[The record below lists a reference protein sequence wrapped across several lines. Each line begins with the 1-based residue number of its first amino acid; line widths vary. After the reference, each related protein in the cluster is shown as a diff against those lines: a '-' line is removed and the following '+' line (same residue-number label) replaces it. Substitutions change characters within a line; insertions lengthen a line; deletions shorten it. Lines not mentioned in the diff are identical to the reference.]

1 MKRNSIFILLTILSI
16 LSLTGCADLSD
27 LTEEQ
32 SNLIAQYSAGVL
44 LRYSDS
50 YERRLI
56 TKEQL
61 KKQGAEEAAATEQP
75 QTQTTPAAS
84 VAPAGTETDVS
95 SSQKPAETPDVTVND
110 FFQFD
115 GVTVTYDSYRFA
127 SKYGSTQ
134 IRADEGETLLVVTF
148 VLKNTTGKTK
158 ELNLMKRTDI
168 SYQADVDGEQYQPG
182 ISMLENGGLNQLST
196 KLKAGEKE
204 KAVLIYR
211 MSRDKKDAASV
222 VLTLSDKNRT
232 AKVTLR

>member
-1 MKRNSIFILLTILSI
+1 M
-16 LSLTGCADLSD
+16 
-27 LTEEQ
+27 
-32 SNLIAQYSAGVL
+32 
-44 LRYSDS
+44 
-50 YERRLI
+50 
-56 TKEQL
+56 
-61 KKQGAEEAAATEQP
+61 KKQGAEEAAPEQP
-75 QTQTTPAAS
+75 ETQTTPVASAVPIDTTTDEAA
-84 VAPAGTETDVS
+84 
-95 SSQKPAETPDVTVND
+95 SQKPAETPGVTVND
-110 FFQFD
+110 FFFFFC
-115 GVTVTYDSYRFA
+115 VTVTYDSYRFA

>member
-16 LSLTGCADLSD
+16 LSLTGCADFSD

-44 LRYSDS
+44 LRYSDG

-56 TKEQL
+56 TQEQL
-61 KKQGAEEAAATEQP
+61 EKQGVETVTEQP
-75 QTQTTPAAS
+75 ETPATPVASTAPTDAAADAS
-84 VAPAGTETDVS
+84 V
-95 SSQKPAETPDVTVND
+95 SQKPAETPGVTVND

-115 GVTVTYDSYRFA
+115 GVTVNYDSYRFA

-134 IRADEGETLLVVTF
+134 IRADEGETLLIVTF

-196 KLKAGEKE
+196 TLKAGEKE

-211 MSRDKKDAASV
+211 MNQNKKDAASV

>member
-16 LSLTGCADLSD
+16 LSLTGCADFSD

-32 SNLIAQYSAGVL
+32 SDLIAQYSAGVL
-44 LRYSDS
+44 LRYSDG

-56 TKEQL
+56 TQEQL
-61 KKQGAEEAAATEQP
+61 EKQGVETVTEQP
-75 QTQTTPAAS
+75 GDTGNACCQYRSNRCGSRRVGVTKACGDTR
-84 VAPAGTETDVS
+84 
-95 SSQKPAETPDVTVND
+95 VTVND

-115 GVTVTYDSYRFA
+115 GVTVNYDSYRFA

-134 IRADEGETLLVVTF
+134 IRADEGETLLIVTF

-196 KLKAGEKE
+196 TLKAGEKE

-211 MSRDKKDAASV
+211 MNQNKKDAASV

>member
-1 MKRNSIFILLTILSI
+1 MKRNGIFILLTILSI

-61 KKQGAEEAAATEQP
+61 KKQGAEEAAPEQP
-75 QTQTTPAAS
+75 ETQTTPVASAVPIDTTTDEAA
-84 VAPAGTETDVS
+84 
-95 SSQKPAETPDVTVND
+95 SQKPAETPGVTVND

-158 ELNLMKRTDI
+158 KLNLMKRTDI

>member
-1 MKRNSIFILLTILSI
+1 MKRNGIFILLTILSI
-16 LSLTGCADLSD
+16 LSLTGCADVSD

-44 LRYSDS
+44 LRYSDD

-61 KKQGAEEAAATEQP
+61 KKQGVKEAATEQP
-75 QTQTTPAAS
+75 ETQTTPVAS
-84 VAPAGTETDVS
+84 AVPTDTTADAVT
-95 SSQKPAETPDVTVND
+95 SQKPAETPGVTVND
-110 FFQFD
+110 FFQFA

-127 SKYGSTQ
+127 PKYGSTQ
-134 IRADEGETLLVVTF
+134 IRADEGETLLIVTF

-168 SYQADVDGEQYQPG
+168 SYQVDVDGEQYQPG
-182 ISMLENGGLNQLST
+182 LSMLENGGLNQLST
-196 KLKAGEKE
+196 TLKAGETE

-211 MSRDKKDAASV
+211 MNQDKKDAASV

-232 AKVTLR
+232 AEVTLR

>member
-16 LSLTGCADLSD
+16 LSLTGCADFSD

-61 KKQGAEEAAATEQP
+61 KKQGAEEVAPEQP
-75 QTQTTPAAS
+75 ETQTTPVAS
-84 VAPAGTETDVS
+84 AVPTDTTADAEA
-95 SSQKPAETPDVTVND
+95 SQKPAETPGVTVND

-134 IRADEGETLLVVTF
+134 IRADEGETLLIVTF
-148 VLKNTTGKTK
+148 MLKNTTGKTK

-196 KLKAGEKE
+196 TLKAGEKE
-204 KAVLIYR
+204 RAVLIYR
-211 MSRDKKDAASV
+211 MNQDKKGAASV
-222 VLTLSDKNRT
+222 VLTLSDKDRT

>member
-1 MKRNSIFILLTILSI
+1 MKRNGIFILLTILSI
-16 LSLTGCADLSD
+16 LSLTGCADFSD

-61 KKQGAEEAAATEQP
+61 KKQGAEEVAPEQP
-75 QTQTTPAAS
+75 ETQTTPVASAVPTDTTADAA
-84 VAPAGTETDVS
+84 A
-95 SSQKPAETPDVTVND
+95 SQKPAETPGVTVND

-134 IRADEGETLLVVTF
+134 IRADEGETLLIVTF
-148 VLKNTTGKTK
+148 MLKNTTGKTK

-196 KLKAGEKE
+196 TLKAGEKE

-211 MSRDKKDAASV
+211 MNQDKKGAASV
-222 VLTLSDKNRT
+222 VLTLSDKDRT